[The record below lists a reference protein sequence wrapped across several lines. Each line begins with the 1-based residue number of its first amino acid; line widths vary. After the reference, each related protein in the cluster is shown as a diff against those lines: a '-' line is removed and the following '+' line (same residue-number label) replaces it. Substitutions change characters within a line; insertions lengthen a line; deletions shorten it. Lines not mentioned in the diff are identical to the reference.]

1 MNNRVLKPLLRRQP
15 SLAKVGNEI
24 RGEASML
31 YNWLKHTIFTY
42 PFMFGLFAI
51 LPFLIWW
58 YIKKNNSRQAT
69 VTVSSVFAFTV
80 SSWKSRFRH
89 LPFVLRLLVLSCLIL
104 ALARPQKRNKEQR
117 SEGEGI
123 DIMLCM
129 DVSGS
134 MGSTDIPPSRM
145 EVAKEVAEEFVR
157 SRPVDRIG
165 LVIFSGESFT
175 QCPLT
180 NDRNTLITQIQT
192 LESRALL
199 KDGTV
204 IGEGLATA
212 VDRLNKSSSKSKIII
227 LITDGKEDAPD
238 TRLIDPLTALEI
250 AKSKGVKVYTIG
262 MGALSSNIIEIAG
275 NKPGKKNPNIDFIDE
290 ELLRKIATETG
301 GQYFRARNKEGL
313 KNTYSQ
319 IDKLE
324 KSKINITSFKLVE
337 ERFLPFV
344 LAALAFLFLE
354 IVLRFTIF
362 RKFP

>member
-1 MNNRVLKPLLRRQP
+1 
-15 SLAKVGNEI
+15 
-24 RGEASML
+24 ML
-31 YNWLKHTIFTY
+31 YNYIKNMDFAY
-42 PFMFGLFAI
+42 PLAFGLFLL
-51 LPFLIWW
+51 LPLLTWW
-58 YIKKNNSRQAT
+58 YVKKLNKQQAT
-69 VTVSSVFAFTV
+69 FRVSTAHAFTV
-80 SSWKSRFRH
+80 SSWKNRFRH
-89 LPFVLRLLVLSCLIL
+89 LPFVLRLLALSCLII
-104 ALARPQKRNKEQR
+104 ALARPQKRNTEQR

-145 EVAKEVAEEFVR
+145 DVAKEVAEEFVR

-165 LVIFSGESFT
+165 LVIFSGESFS

-180 NDRNTLITQIQT
+180 NDRNNLITQIQT

-212 VDRLNKSSSKSKIII
+212 VDRLTKSPSKSKVII

-262 MGALSSNIIEIAG
+262 MGAMPSTITEITG
-275 NKPGKKNPNIDFIDE
+275 NKPRPKNPNIDFIDE
-290 ELLRKIATETG
+290 ELLRKIAAETG
-301 GQYFRARNKEGL
+301 GQYFRARDKQGL
-313 KNTYSQ
+313 KDTYNQ
-319 IDKLE
+319 IDQLE
-324 KSKINITSFKLVE
+324 KSKIDITSFKRSE

-354 IVLRFTIF
+354 IVLRFTVF